1 MIHSLSLL
9 KYYQG
14 FLAAQSKMSLW
25 WTTQCFWSSFYKY
38 IYVDILMK
46 TKHVSGDWWCFI
58 RNMFCFHQ
66 KILKKEF
73 QKHRVIKA
81 IYHFWNSSEACVS
94 VFHSFLSLFSVSL
107 QHNRRQHLHANH
119 IATIINVTMA
129 TRNAMTSS
137 KYRLYQGMLN
147 TWALRCWAP
156 PCLITYSSQSPVSSK
171 GVRRR
176 SFNRLETW
184 STFVLNLGKGRQT
197 ITFHSDVP

>member
-1 MIHSLSLL
+1 MIHSLSLV

-14 FLAAQSKMSLW
+14 FVAAQSKMSLW

-38 IYVDILMK
+38 IYEYFNENKTCFGWLMMFHS
-46 TKHVSGDWWCFI
+46 KHVLFSSKNI
-58 RNMFCFHQ
+58 
-66 KILKKEF
+66 KKRF

-81 IYHFWNSSEACVS
+81 IYHFWNSSQACVS
-94 VFHSFLSLFSVSL
+94 VFHSFLGLFSVRL

-156 PCLITYSSQSPVSSK
+156 PCLITYSSQSAVSSK

-176 SFNRLETW
+176 SFNRLETC
-184 STFVLNLGKGRQT
+184 STFVLNLKKGRQT
-197 ITFHSDVP
+197 ITFYSDVP

>member
-1 MIHSLSLL
+1 
-9 KYYQG
+9 
-14 FLAAQSKMSLW
+14 
-25 WTTQCFWSSFYKY
+25 
-38 IYVDILMK
+38 
-46 TKHVSGDWWCFI
+46 
-58 RNMFCFHQ
+58 MF
-66 KILKKEF
+66 
-73 QKHRVIKA
+73 RVIDDVSFETCFVFIKKYKKKNFKS
-81 IYHFWNSSEACVS
+81 IVSSKRYTTWNSSQACVS
-94 VFHSFLSLFSVSL
+94 VFHSFLGLFSVSL

-184 STFVLNLGKGRQT
+184 STFVLNLRKGRQT
-197 ITFHSDVP
+197 ITFYSDVP